1 MSNVVKTI
9 SERLLPLA
17 AGLAGAGIVLI
28 ILAET
33 LHWQWAK
40 VFAAGLIS
48 IGGIGLGIEA
58 ARSAPRFA
66 DITAKLKSWQAPI
79 SYYMIAFTS
88 IPVIAVLLV
97 AVVGLFG
104 DKGGASTGSIVA
116 GVLMTLFMTAAMLLT
131 VGLTIKA
138 VGRAFKPAPA
148 DESAEQTGEAE
159 A

>member
-131 VGLTIKA
+131 VGLTIRA
-138 VGRAFKPAPA
+138 VGRAFKPAPS

>member
-17 AGLAGAGIVLI
+17 AGLAITGIVVI

-33 LHWQWAK
+33 LHWDWAK
-40 VFAAGLIS
+40 VFAAALIS
-48 IGGIGLGIEA
+48 IGGIGLGIEV
-58 ARSAPRFA
+58 ARTAPRFA
-66 DITAKLKSWQAPI
+66 AITAKIKSWQAPI

-88 IPVIAVLLV
+88 LPVIAVLLL
-97 AVVGLFG
+97 AFVGLFG
-104 DKGGASTGSIVA
+104 DKGDAGTGSVVA
-116 GVLMTLFMTAAMLLT
+116 GIVMTLFMTAAMLVTVALT
-131 VGLTIKA
+131 MKA

-148 DESAEQTGEAE
+148 DDPADQSGEAE